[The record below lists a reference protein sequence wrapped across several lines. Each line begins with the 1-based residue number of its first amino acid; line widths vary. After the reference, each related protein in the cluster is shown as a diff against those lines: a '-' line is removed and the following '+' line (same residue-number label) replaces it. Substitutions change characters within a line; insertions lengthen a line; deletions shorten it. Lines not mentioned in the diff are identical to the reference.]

1 MGLNEVFKKVSDIQ
15 PESVELAKH
24 QVELGLIEDYNS
36 AKLNATTLT
45 NEVLQKDYPKLVNDI
60 NALKDKIRKSINL
73 VTDLSNKN
81 SSLDMK
87 FKELG
92 LDWRKDLNYKG
103 FNELVKNEKTLM
115 DILNKFK

>member
-1 MGLNEVFKKVSDIQ
+1 MGLNEVFKKVSAINEVTEL
-15 PESVELAKH
+15 ESHKI
-24 QVELGLIEDYNS
+24 ELGLIEEYNS
-36 AKLNATTLT
+36 SKLNATTLT
-45 NEVLQKDYPKLVNDI
+45 NEVLQKDYPRLVNEI

-92 LDWRKDLNYKG
+92 LDWRKDSNYKG